1 MKVSFLISILM
12 LSAMLGCS
20 SPALSVIDPMTEGMH
35 EPEALHT
42 ASPRLNWKI
51 QSGKNEVMQESYR
64 ILAATSEDLLYE
76 GKADLWD
83 SGNVESGISVLIP
96 YEGKEIESSSKVWWK
111 VKVRTNI
118 GTAESSP
125 TWFRTGMLN
134 SAEIKAS
141 WIGKEFEDDVLE
153 IKTRLAGRMLRKEF
167 NAGQDIQEAVLHIS
181 GQGLYK
187 ASINGH
193 EVGSCDH
200 LKPTPSDYSK
210 TVYINTYDITEFI
223 R

>member
-1 MKVSFLISILM
+1 MKFSFLISILM

-42 ASPRLNWKI
+42 ASPRLSWKI

-111 VKVRTNI
+111 VKVMTNI

-153 IKTRLAGRMLRKEF
+153 IKKLFIPLSSSNTQSGNPNTNIESKGATDNGGAPKKDAEDLTESGEQ
-167 NAGQDIQEAVLHIS
+167 NQEDA
-181 GQGLYK
+181 
-187 ASINGH
+187 
-193 EVGSCDH
+193 
-200 LKPTPSDYSK
+200 
-210 TVYINTYDITEFI
+210 
-223 R
+223 